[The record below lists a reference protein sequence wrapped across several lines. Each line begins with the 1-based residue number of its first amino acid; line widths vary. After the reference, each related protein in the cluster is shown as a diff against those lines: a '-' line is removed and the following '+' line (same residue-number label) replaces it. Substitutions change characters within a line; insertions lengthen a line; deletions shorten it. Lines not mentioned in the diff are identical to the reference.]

1 MASKIPFSRF
11 DKDSPATYEMSAE
24 GLIREEIKFEKFV
37 NRLRSTFQEIL
48 VKPLYIQ
55 MCLKFPH
62 LKDDV
67 NFKTNISL
75 VFNADN
81 MFAEL
86 KEMEIFQ
93 KRIDFISSMKDSIT
107 TQDKD
112 MNDVPYFDLQFLVER
127 FLKMDPA
134 DLERNKEMLDKK
146 EADKK
151 KKEKEGGDESAGG
164 VDLGF

>member
-1 MASKIPFSRF
+1 
-11 DKDSPATYEMSAE
+11 
-24 GLIREEIKFEKFV
+24 
-37 NRLRSTFQEIL
+37 
-48 VKPLYIQ
+48 

-67 NFKTNISL
+67 NFKTQISL

-107 TQDKD
+107 AQDKD

-151 KKEKEGGDESAGG
+151 KKDKEGGDESAGG